1 MPLYFGVAP
10 GMCPHSSTEREFPGP
25 GLLLDVASAA
35 TKEKSGGTFSP
46 LPLRYLFPLR
56 ERLSRLAVSMVK
68 VRERESSDGFPGNSK
83 GELVAL
89 VMVRHVMQRVSENL
103 TPNPS
108 SHPVQVLPWAS
119 QFSNSPGND
128 DALIGDGLYPGH
140 QTGGLSGC
148 RHTWFGHISSPMGS
162 QLPHL

>member
-10 GMCPHSSTEREFPGP
+10 GMCPHSSTEREFPDL
-25 GLLLDVASAA
+25 GLLLDAASLA
-35 TKEKSGGTFSP
+35 TKEKSGGTFSR
-46 LPLRYLFPLR
+46 LPLRYLFPLQ

-83 GELVAL
+83 GGLVAL
-89 VMVRHVMQRVSENL
+89 VMVRHVTQRVSENL

-108 SHPVQVLPWAS
+108 SHPAQVLPWAS

-128 DALIGDGLYPGH
+128 DGLIGDGLYPGH
-140 QTGGLSGC
+140 Q
-148 RHTWFGHISSPMGS
+148 RSPLWV
-162 QLPHL
+162 QTHLVWAH